1 MKTFL
6 KIIAI
11 VIIII
16 LAAAFILPT
25 AFKGK
30 IMKLAKEEINKNVEA
45 QVNFSDISLSL
56 FKSFPNF
63 NMGISNLT
71 ISGVEEFDKDTLA
84 NIQLFEVTL
93 DFMSVINGELYEI
106 NKIKIVEPRILIKSL
121 ADGTANY
128 DIVPTSEEPQATA
141 DNTESS
147 PFAVSLKH
155 LEISNAV
162 IRYFDEPM
170 NMKLLISG
178 MNFTLSGNL
187 ASDATT
193 LKTNT
198 SINSLTLNYGGIN
211 YADNFNVSYKAELA
225 ADLKNDIFTLK
236 KNSLNI
242 NEVILNLDGSVSL
255 LEEGYNL
262 VLTFQSP
269 QTEFKQLLSLVPALY
284 TKDFESIQTAG
295 KLEFDG
301 NIKGIYTDN
310 KLPAFNVNLAV
321 SDAMF
326 KYPELS
332 ESVRNINIST
342 NIKNPGGNAD
352 NTIIDISKFHLQMG
366 ENPVDMMLKIK
377 TPVSDPDIN
386 GNIKGKLDMADVKN
400 YYPLEEGESLSG
412 SIAADV
418 TLKGKFSAIETEEY
432 EKFTALGFIHIDGLQ
447 YESSLV
453 NGAVEVSN
461 AQLNFSPAYLDLVA
475 FNLRIREND
484 LNAKGTI
491 ENYLAYVLKN
501 EVLSGN
507 FVTQSTFFNVLS
519 LLPEEIENETSS
531 AETTEESTISVIEI
545 PANINFE
552 IKSSFT
558 NLIYDNYEFENVNG
572 KIIIRD
578 EILTLENLS
587 MNLLDGE
594 MQMSGYYTAIDPEKP
609 EFDFKMN
616 IDQIDIQKSYNTF
629 GAITKFAPIAEKTS
643 GKFST
648 QLRLKSI
655 LDQEMMPVYE
665 TMTGLGKLQSSQITI
680 KDVNTLNKLSDIL
693 KYEKLKRMV
702 IDKVMFDFKFID
714 GKLIVEPFDM
724 QVNKLKA
731 SLGGW
736 TAMDESIDYALNLE
750 IPRSEFGSAANDFL
764 NGMVKQANDKGANFS
779 LGDMVSL
786 NTGIGGTL
794 SNPIIK
800 TNLKESGKDMMEE
813 VKKEI
818 GKEIE
823 KKKEEL
829 TQEAKVKAQKI
840 LDDANKQ
847 ADKLVSE
854 AEKQAAKIKQEAANA
869 GKKITDEAD
878 AQAKKLEEEGKK
890 NGFLAEAAAKET
902 GKKIRKEAKNQADK
916 LVSEANKQADGVV
929 NKAKTEAEKIKQDAQ
944 KEADKILERK

>member
-1 MKTFL
+1 M
-6 KIIAI
+6 
-11 VIIII
+11 
-16 LAAAFILPT
+16 
-25 AFKGK
+25 
-30 IMKLAKEEINKNVEA
+30 
-45 QVNFSDISLSL
+45 
-56 FKSFPNF
+56 
-63 NMGISNLT
+63 
-71 ISGVEEFDKDTLA
+71 
-84 NIQLFEVTL
+84 
-93 DFMSVINGELYEI
+93 
-106 NKIKIVEPRILIKSL
+106 EPRILVKSL
-121 ADGTANY
+121 ADGKANY
-128 DIVPTSEEPQATA
+128 DIVPTSDEPQAVA
-141 DNTESS
+141 DNQEAS

-162 IRYFDEPM
+162 IQYLDEAMGM
-170 NMKLLISG
+170 NLLISG
-178 MNFTLSGNL
+178 MDHKLSGNFS
-187 ASDATT
+187 ADATT

-198 SINSLTLNYGGIN
+198 NINSLTVNYEGIN
-211 YADNFNVSYKAELA
+211 YLDNLKVTYDAEIN
-225 ADLKNDIFTLK
+225 ADLKNEIYTLK

-269 QTEFKQLLSLVPALY
+269 KTEFKQLLSLVPALY

-301 NIKGIYTDN
+301 NVKGVYTDD
-310 KLPAFNVNLAV
+310 KLPAFNINLAV

-326 KYPELS
+326 KYPDLS
-332 ESVRNINIST
+332 ESVSNININT
-342 NIKNPGGNAD
+342 NIKNQGGDAD
-352 NTIIDISKFHLQMG
+352 NTIIDVSKFHLQMG
-366 ENPVDMMLKIK
+366 KNPVDMILNIK

-386 GNIKGKLDMADVKN
+386 GNIKGKLEMADVKN
-400 YYPLEEGESLSG
+400 YYPLEEGEKLSG
-412 SIAADV
+412 SLTADI
-418 TLKGKFSAIETEEY
+418 TLKGKLSSIEKEEY
-432 EKFTALGFIHIDGLQ
+432 EKFTALGFILVDGLQ
-447 YESSLV
+447 YESPLINGTV
-453 NGAVEVSN
+453 NISH

-475 FNLRIREND
+475 FNLKIGEND
-484 LNAKGTI
+484 LNAKGKI
-491 ENYLAYVLKN
+491 ENYLAYVLKDD
-501 EVLSGN
+501 VLSGN
-507 FVTQSTFFNVLS
+507 FVTQSTYFNVLS
-519 LLPEEIENETSS
+519 LLPEETEKEASLP
-531 AETTEESTISVIEI
+531 ETTEVSAISVIEI
-545 PANINFE
+545 PADISFE
-552 IKSSFT
+552 MKSSFT

-578 EILTLENLS
+578 ERLTLENLS

-594 MQMSGYYTAIDPEKP
+594 MKMSGYYTAIDPKKP
-609 EFDFKMN
+609 EFDFNIN
-616 IDQIDIQKSYNTF
+616 IDRIDIQKSYNTF
-629 GAITKFAPIAEKTS
+629 GTITRYAPIAKKTS

-655 LDQEMMPVYE
+655 LDQEMMPLYE
-665 TMTGLGKLQSSQITI
+665 TMTGLGKLQTSQITI
-680 KDVNTLNKLSDIL
+680 KDVNTLNKLGDIL

-702 IDKVMFDFKFID
+702 IDKVLFDFKFIE

-731 SLGGW
+731 TLGGW

-750 IPRSEFGSAANDFL
+750 IPRSEFGSTANDFL
-764 NGMVKQANDKGANFS
+764 IGLVKQANDKGADFS

-786 NTGIGGTL
+786 NTAIGGTL

-800 TNLKESGKDMMEE
+800 TNLKESGKNIMEE

-829 TQEAKVKAQKI
+829 TQEAKAQAQKI

-847 ADKLVSE
+847 ADKLVTE
-854 AEKQAAKIKQEAANA
+854 AEKQAAQIKQEATNA

-890 NGFLAEAAAKET
+890 NGFLAETAAKEAA
-902 GKKIRKEAKNQADK
+902 KKIRKEAKTQADN

-929 NKAKTEAEKIKQDAQ
+929 NKAKAEANKIKQDAQ
-944 KEADKILERK
+944 KEADKILEGK